1 MTCVRVALPPA
12 PPAPATISVLLPLRE
27 RPSSAVARLEMLIG
41 VYQRCGFAAVHPANG
56 TPSWA
61 RWTNII
67 TGDAEVSTKKVAPEN
82 SKLGDLDGETR
93 GMVEKM
99 MFDQRQK
106 QAGKPTSDEQSKLDV
121 LEKFKKQHPEM
132 DFSNVK
138 MQ

>member
-1 MTCVRVALPPA
+1 
-12 PPAPATISVLLPLRE
+12 
-27 RPSSAVARLEMLIG
+27 
-41 VYQRCGFAAVHPANG
+41 
-56 TPSWA
+56 
-61 RWTNII
+61 
-67 TGDAEVSTKKVAPEN
+67 
-82 SKLGDLDGETR
+82 
-93 GMVEKM
+93 